1 MIDADHPFQC
11 SGCQNRYREARYAAR
26 CHKARSTD
34 LRDGSV
40 YVFSEEGEEAFLA
53 ADRAR
58 WAEEDKAYHYGC
70 SCGESYKSIEAAQD
84 CRKCRTYTEAGRC
97 TEVVDLNTGEIM
109 WGERYEDPAVLQAA
123 SEAWLRGIR
132 EAVSKALP
140 IDPVAEAELEAWMRV
155 QKAPAKKRLITR
167 GAAGGGE
174 EG

>member
-70 SCGESYKSIEAAQD
+70 SCGESYRSIQAARD
-84 CRKCRTYTEAGRC
+84 CRKCRTYTEIGGC
-97 TEVVDLNTGEIM
+97 TEVYDLNTGEIL
-109 WGERYEDPAVLQAA
+109 W
-123 SEAWLRGIR
+123 
-132 EAVSKALP
+132 
-140 IDPVAEAELEAWMRV
+140 
-155 QKAPAKKRLITR
+155 RLN
-167 GAAGGGE
+167 G
-174 EG
+174 